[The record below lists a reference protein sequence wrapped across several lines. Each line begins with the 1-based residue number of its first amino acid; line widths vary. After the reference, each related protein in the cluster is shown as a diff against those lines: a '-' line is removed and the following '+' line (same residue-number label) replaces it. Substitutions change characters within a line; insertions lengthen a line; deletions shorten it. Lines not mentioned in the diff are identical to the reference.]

1 MIRACSLAQC
11 SGLARNRW
19 RRGQGQRQGQQA
31 QQAVNSHASRGCS
44 FLSIYI
50 RLQEH
55 YSSLCQLLSSSRTV
69 CEMGS
74 SLLLRSSIPETL
86 QLLSWKQEDMKAG
99 RGSVQAWLD
108 TAPSGGLL
116 SRRGASCRSAEN
128 EPHNATG
135 PAGNHA
141 GSVLINP
148 KPSTKSRGGKALN
161 RTPLQ
166 NLQIAAHVV
175 LLAQLRRPC
184 LRRCGLPWPPARLKL
199 YGLVNN

>member
-1 MIRACSLAQC
+1 MTRRRTRHASTHTSGPPKTDFQVLTCFHGMIRACSLAQC

-19 RRGQGQRQGQQA
+19 RRGQGQQQGQQA

-55 YSSLCQLLSSSRTV
+55 YRSLCQLLSSSRTV

-86 QLLSWKQEDMKAG
+86 QLLSWKQEEMKAG

-135 PAGNHA
+135 
-141 GSVLINP
+141 
-148 KPSTKSRGGKALN
+148 
-161 RTPLQ
+161 
-166 NLQIAAHVV
+166 
-175 LLAQLRRPC
+175 RP
-184 LRRCGLPWPPARLKL
+184 GIMPE
-199 YGLVNN
+199 VS